1 MSRRDQGRE
10 KEHWGSSVGVVLAVA
25 GGAIGLGNFLRFPGQ
40 VATYGGGA
48 FMIPYFISML
58 IVALPL
64 AWSEWALG
72 RNGGRRGYHSQP
84 AIYRAAGNG
93 KTIWG
98 VCGGICSLA
107 PLVICMYYVF
117 IESWCLLYALQY
129 LGGCLKPFG
138 LGFSLFPTLDAGLK
152 LGDSASYE
160 AFFAQFVGMSGGDG
174 SLFRDIFSSPLLLAT
189 AACALANFT
198 LIYFGIAKGIERF
211 CKIATPLLL
220 LCSVLVILRVATLG
234 NPTGV
239 EGQSFVDGLGFMW
252 NPSRPVLDESGAVV
266 GQTSVWTALANPEVW
281 LAATAQIFF
290 STSICLCAI
299 TSYASYVKP
308 GDDIALSGLTAVAAN
323 EFCEVALG
331 GLMTIPAA
339 IMFFGV
345 AAAGSFDSTF
355 AMGFVV
361 LPNVFGLMTGG
372 EFFGFLFFSLL
383 FLAGLTSSISLV
395 QPTVALTQEAFRWS
409 RGVSVAATLAV
420 NLVGI
425 GVVCWFT
432 QNLAALDSF
441 DFWLANFT
449 PFVFALLQTCLVAWV
464 WGTDK
469 MTAELD
475 RGAKIRVPRLLGS
488 VVKYA
493 STPYLAIIFALWL
506 WNNLGARLAGVAQD
520 RAAQATLAF
529 IGVLTATLIVVS
541 VKASRRWRREE
552 EKDAEQAAQ
561 TEKLSA
567 TK

>member
-1 MSRRDQGRE
+1 MSRRDHGRE

-58 IVALPL
+58 VVAIPL
-64 AWSEWALG
+64 ALSEWALG
-72 RNGGRRGYHSQP
+72 RNGGRRGYHSP
-84 AIYRAAGNG
+84 PGIYRAAANG
-93 KTIWG
+93 KTFWG
-98 VCGGICSLA
+98 VCGGVSALA

-129 LGGCLKPFG
+129 LGGCLRPLG
-138 LGFSLFPTLDAGLK
+138 LGFSLFPSLEAGLK
-152 LGDSASYE
+152 LSDSASYE

-174 SLFRDIFSSPLLLAT
+174 SLFRNIGASPLLLAT
-189 AACALANFT
+189 IGCALANFT
-198 LIYFGIAKGIERF
+198 LIYFGIARGIERF
-211 CKIATPLLL
+211 CKIATPVLL
-220 LCSVLVILRVATLG
+220 LCSLLVILRVATLG

-252 NPSRPVLDESGAVV
+252 NPSRPLLDESGAIV

-290 STSICLCAI
+290 SVSICLCAI

-308 GDDIALSGLTAVAAN
+308 NDDIALSGLTAVAAN

-339 IMFFGV
+339 IMFLGV
-345 AAAGSFDSTF
+345 AAAGNFDSTF

-361 LPNVFGLMTGG
+361 LPNVFGLMAGG

-432 QNLAALDSF
+432 RNLAALDSF

-449 PFVFALLQTCLVAWV
+449 PFVFALLQTFLVAWV
-464 WGTDK
+464 WGADK
-469 MTAELD
+469 MTAELK
-475 RGAKIRVPRLLGS
+475 RGAKIQPPRALGF
-488 VVKYA
+488 VVKYV
-493 STPYLAIIFALWL
+493 STPYLAVIFALWL
-506 WNNLGARLAGVAQD
+506 WNNLGSRLAGVAQD
-520 RAAQATLAF
+520 RAAQVTLAF
-529 IGVLTATLIVVS
+529 IGLLTATLIVVS
-541 VKASRRWRREE
+541 LKASRRWRREE
-552 EKDAEQAAQ
+552 ENAAQ
-561 TEKLSA
+561 ARQTEENSA
-567 TK
+567 IK

>member
-1 MSRRDQGRE
+1 M
-10 KEHWGSSVGVVLAVA
+10 LAVA

-48 FMIPYFISML
+48 FMIPYFVSML
-58 IVALPL
+58 IVAIPL
-64 AWSEWALG
+64 ALSEWALG

-98 VCGGICSLA
+98 VCGGVCSLA

-129 LGGCLKPFG
+129 LGGCLKPLG
-138 LGFSLFPTLDAGLK
+138 LGFSLFPSLDAGLK
-152 LGDSASYE
+152 LSDSASYE

-174 SLFRDIFSSPLLLAT
+174 SLFRNIFASPLLLAT
-189 AACALANFT
+189 AACAAANFA
-198 LIYFGIAKGIERF
+198 LIYCGIAKGIERF
-211 CKIATPLLL
+211 CKIATPLLV
-220 LCSVLVILRVATLG
+220 LCSLAVIIRVATLG
-234 NPTGV
+234 NPTGA

-266 GQTSVWTALANPEVW
+266 GQKSVWTALRNPEVW
-281 LAATAQIFF
+281 LAATSQIFF
-290 STSICLCAI
+290 SVSICLCAI

-308 GDDIALSGLTAVAAN
+308 KDDIALSGLTAVAAN

-339 IMFFGV
+339 IMFLGV
-345 AAAGSFDSTF
+345 AAAGNFDSTF

-372 EFFGFLFFSLL
+372 ELFGFLFFSLL

-425 GVVCWFT
+425 GIVCWFT
-432 QNLAALDSF
+432 KNLAALDSF

-449 PFVFALLQTCLVAWV
+449 PFVFALLQTCLIAWV

-469 MTAELD
+469 MTAELE
-475 RGAKIRVPRLLGS
+475 RGAKIRVPRALGF
-488 VVKYA
+488 VVKYV
-493 STPYLAIIFALWL
+493 STPYLAIIFAFWL
-506 WNNLGARLAGVAQD
+506 WNNLGARLAGVAED
-520 RAAQATLAF
+520 AAAQVSLAF
-529 IGVLTATLIVVS
+529 IGFLTAALIVVS
-541 VKASRRWRREE
+541 IKASRRWRREE
-552 EKDAEQAAQ
+552 ENAEQTEQTQKISAA
-561 TEKLSA
+561 K
-567 TK
+567 

>member
-1 MSRRDQGRE
+1 MSRRGQGRE

-58 IVALPL
+58 IVAIPL
-64 AWSEWALG
+64 ALSEWALG
-72 RNGGRRGYHSQP
+72 RAGGRRGYHSQP
-84 AIYRAAGNG
+84 GIYRAAGNG

-98 VCGGICSLA
+98 VCGGVCSLA

-129 LGGCLKPFG
+129 LGGCLKPLG
-138 LGFSLFPTLDAGLK
+138 LGFSLFPSLDAGLK
-152 LGDSASYE
+152 LSDSASYE

-174 SLFRDIFSSPLLLAT
+174 SLFRDIFASPLLLAT
-189 AACALANFT
+189 AACALANFA
-198 LIYFGIAKGIERF
+198 LIYCGIAKGIERF
-211 CKIATPLLL
+211 CKIATPLLVFCAL
-220 LCSVLVILRVATLG
+220 AVILRVATLG
-234 NPTGV
+234 NPTDV

-266 GQTSVWTALANPEVW
+266 GQTSVWTALCNPEVW

-290 STSICLCAI
+290 SVSICLCAI
-299 TSYASYVKP
+299 TSYASYVKKN
-308 GDDIALSGLTAVAAN
+308 DDIALSGLTAVAAN

-345 AAAGSFDSTF
+345 AAAGNFDSTF

-361 LPNVFGLMTGG
+361 LPNVFGQMAGG

-425 GVVCWFT
+425 GIVCWFT
-432 QNLAALDSF
+432 KNLAALDSF

-449 PFVFALLQTCLVAWV
+449 PFVFALLQTIMVAWV
-464 WGTDK
+464 WGADK
-469 MTAELD
+469 MVAELK
-475 RGAKIRVPRLLGS
+475 RGAKIRVPRALGN
-488 VVKYA
+488 VVKYLT
-493 STPYLAIIFALWL
+493 TPYLAIIFALWL
-506 WNNLGARLAGVAQD
+506 WNNLGARLAAVAEN
-520 RAAQATLAF
+520 RAAQVSLAF
-529 IGVLTATLIVVS
+529 IIFLTAALGVVS
-541 VKASRRWRREE
+541 LKASRRWRREE
-552 EKDAEQAAQ
+552 TENAEQ
-561 TEKLSA
+561 TEEARHISA
-567 TK
+567 VK

>member
-48 FMIPYFISML
+48 FMIPYFVSML

-64 AWSEWALG
+64 ALSEWALG

-84 AIYRAAGNG
+84 GVYRAAGGG
-93 KTIWG
+93 KTFWG
-98 VCGGICSLA
+98 VCGGLCSLA

-129 LGGCLKPFG
+129 LGGCLKPLG
-138 LGFSLFPTLDAGLK
+138 LGFSLFPSLDAGLK
-152 LGDSASYE
+152 LNDSASYE
-160 AFFAQFVGMSGGDG
+160 AFFARFVGMSGGDG

-189 AACALANFT
+189 AACALANFA
-198 LIYFGIAKGIERF
+198 LIYCGIAKGIERF

-220 LCSVLVILRVATLG
+220 LCAVLVILRVATLG

-239 EGQSFVDGLGFMW
+239 AGQSFVDGLGFMW
-252 NPSRPVLDESGAVV
+252 NPTRPLLDESGAVV
-266 GQTSVWTALANPEVW
+266 GQASVWTALANPEVW

-290 STSICLCAI
+290 SVSICLCAI
-299 TSYASYVKP
+299 TSYASYVKKD
-308 GDDIALSGLTAVAAN
+308 DDIALSGVTAVAAN

-345 AAAGSFDSTF
+345 AAAGNFDSTF

-361 LPNVFGLMTGG
+361 LPNVFGLMAGG

-409 RGVSVAATLAV
+409 RGVSVAATLTV

-425 GVVCWFT
+425 GIVCWFT
-432 QNLAALDSF
+432 KNLAALDSF

-449 PFVFALLQTCLVAWV
+449 PFVFALLQTVLVAWV
-464 WGTDK
+464 WGADK
-469 MTAELD
+469 MTAELE
-475 RGAKIRVPRLLGS
+475 RGAKIRVPSALGF
-488 VVKYA
+488 VVKYVSA
-493 STPYLAIIFALWL
+493 PYLAIIFAFWL
-506 WNNLGARLAGVAQD
+506 WNNLGARLAGIADD
-520 RAAQATLAF
+520 RAAQVSLAF
-529 IGVLTATLIVVS
+529 IGFLTAALIVVS
-541 VKASRRWRREE
+541 LKASRRWRREE
-552 EKDAEQAAQ
+552 EDAAR
-561 TEKLSA
+561 TERSQNISA

>member
-48 FMIPYFISML
+48 FMIPYFVSML
-58 IVALPL
+58 IVAIPL
-64 AWSEWALG
+64 ALSEWALG
-72 RNGGRRGYHSQP
+72 RAGGRRGYHSQP
-84 AIYRAAGNG
+84 GIYRAAGNG
-93 KTIWG
+93 KTFWG
-98 VCGGICSLA
+98 VCGGVCSLA

-129 LGGCLKPFG
+129 LGGCLKPLG
-138 LGFSLFPTLDAGLK
+138 LGFSLFPSLEGGLK
-152 LGDSASYE
+152 LGDSANYE

-189 AACALANFT
+189 AACAAVNFA
-198 LIYFGIAKGIERF
+198 LIYCGISKGIERF
-211 CKIATPLLL
+211 CKIATPLLV
-220 LCSVLVILRVATLG
+220 LCSLAVILRVATLG

-252 NPSRPVLDESGAVV
+252 NPSRPILDESGAVV

-290 STSICLCAI
+290 SVSICLCAI
-299 TSYASYVKP
+299 TSYASYVKKN
-308 GDDIALSGLTAVAAN
+308 DDIALSGLTAVAAN

-339 IMFFGV
+339 IMFLGV
-345 AAAGSFDSTF
+345 AAAGNFDSTF
-355 AMGFVV
+355 ALGFVV
-361 LPNVFGLMTGG
+361 LPNVFALMPGG
-372 EFFGFLFFSLL
+372 ELFGFLFFSVL

-425 GVVCWFT
+425 GIVCWFT
-432 QNLAALDSF
+432 KNLAALDSF

-449 PFVFALLQTCLVAWV
+449 PFVFALLQTVLIAWV
-464 WGTDK
+464 WGADK
-469 MTAELD
+469 MTAELE
-475 RGAKIRVPRLLGS
+475 RGAKIRVPRAFGF
-488 VVKYA
+488 VVKYVSA
-493 STPYLAIIFALWL
+493 PYLAIIFALWL
-506 WNNLGARLAGVAQD
+506 WNNLGARLAGVADD
-520 RAAQATLAF
+520 RAAQVSLAF
-529 IGVLTATLIVVS
+529 IGFLTAALILVS
-541 VKASRRWRREE
+541 LKASRRWRREE
-552 EKDAEQAAQ
+552 EEAARTEQARNI
-561 TEKLSA
+561 SA
-567 TK
+567 AK

>member
-1 MSRRDQGRE
+1 M
-10 KEHWGSSVGVVLAVA
+10 LAVA

-48 FMIPYFISML
+48 FMIPYFVSML
-58 IVALPL
+58 IVAIPL
-64 AWSEWALG
+64 ALSEWALG

-93 KTIWG
+93 KTFWG
-98 VCGGICSLA
+98 VCGGVCSLA

-129 LGGCLKPFG
+129 LGGCLRPIG
-138 LGFSLFPTLDAGLK
+138 LEFSFFPTLDAGLK
-152 LGDSASYE
+152 LGDSAAYE
-160 AFFAQFVGMSGGDG
+160 SFFADFVGMNGDG
-174 SLFRDIFSSPLLLAT
+174 SLFDFSTSPLLLAT
-189 AACALANFT
+189 LACALANFA
-198 LIYFGIAKGIERF
+198 LIYCGISKGIERF

-220 LCSVLVILRVATLG
+220 LCAVSVILRVATLG

-252 NPSRPVLDESGAVV
+252 NPSRPILDESGAVV
-266 GQTSVWTALANPEVW
+266 GQTSAWTALANPEVW
-281 LAATAQIFF
+281 LAATSQIFF

-308 GDDIALSGLTAVAAN
+308 KKDIALSGLTAVAAN

-339 IMFFGV
+339 IMFLGV
-345 AAAGSFDSTF
+345 AAAGSFESSF

-361 LPNVFGLMTGG
+361 LPNVFGLTPGG
-372 EFFGFLFFSLL
+372 EIFGFLFFSLL

-409 RGVSVAATLAV
+409 RGCSVAATLAV

-425 GVVCWFT
+425 GIVCWFT
-432 QNLAALDSF
+432 RNLAALDSF

-469 MTAELD
+469 MAAELD
-475 RGAKIRVPRLLGS
+475 RGAKIRLPRCLGF
-488 VVKYA
+488 VVKFVSA
-493 STPYLAIIFALWL
+493 PYLAIIFALWL
-506 WNNLGARLAGVAQD
+506 WNNLGARLAGVAED
-520 RAAQATLAF
+520 GAARVSLAF
-529 IGVLTATLIVVS
+529 IGFLTAALIVVS
-541 VKASRRWRREE
+541 LKAARRWRREE
-552 EKDAEQAAQ
+552 EDAERAKQERRIEGCGTAL
-561 TEKLSA
+561 KR
-567 TK
+567 